1 MSICPLWERRAH
13 RASTGEFMKKA
24 TYCVVISAAI
34 IGAVLTSTAASAAVS
49 ANASADPAA
58 TIVTFVV
65 GSGELTITAPGTANL
80 TTGSGLPGTSI
91 SGGLGTTMVTDDR
104 ALLAASWTVSVS
116 STDFTTG
123 GDDATS
129 AQTIPAADVTYTG
142 GSFTPSGTI
151 SVSATPLTL
160 TLSND
165 ATSDVY
171 GTAGV
176 GDNSAT
182 WNPTLDV
189 AIPGTAVG
197 GTYTGTVTQSVL

>member
-1 MSICPLWERRAH
+1 
-13 RASTGEFMKKA
+13 MKKA
-24 TYCVVISAAI
+24 TYCAVVSAAV

-65 GSGELTITAPGTANL
+65 GSGELTITAPGTATL

-123 GDDATS
+123 GEDATS
-129 AQTIPAADVTYTG
+129 AQTIPADDVTYTG
-142 GSFTPSGTI
+142 GAFTPGGTI